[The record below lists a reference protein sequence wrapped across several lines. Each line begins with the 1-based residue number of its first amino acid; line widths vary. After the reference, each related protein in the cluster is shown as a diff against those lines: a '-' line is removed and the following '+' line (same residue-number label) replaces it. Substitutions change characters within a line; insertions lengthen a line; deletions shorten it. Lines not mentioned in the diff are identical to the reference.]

1 MIRSPLPAELL
12 RNNDQSSQSNS
23 EAWHVTKS
31 GMSPRAELEIPTP
44 QVLERMAE
52 KPPDFVLRF
61 QHG

>member
-1 MIRSPLPAELL
+1 
-12 RNNDQSSQSNS
+12 
-23 EAWHVTKS
+23 
-31 GMSPRAELEIPTP
+31 MSPRAELEIPTP